1 MPRRQVSYRF
11 FPESGPCSLGL
22 VLGLQLLPSQTLE
35 KLSKEQVPVPWALSS
50 LSFSFAGVLGNV
62 MLLELSLCLSFSKV
76 FLCQMTFVGGGR
88 CCLPHRARVRSK
100 EREEKWP
107 EEKGIYQSPLL
118 PSFPPPPSLPLSFF
132 FLRENPFQAD
142 FN

>member
-1 MPRRQVSYRF
+1 MPRRQVSYSF

-22 VLGLQLLPSQTLE
+22 VLGLQLLPSETLE

-76 FLCQMTFVGGGR
+76 FLCQMTFVGGGGGAVFHIG
-88 CCLPHRARVRSK
+88 L
-100 EREEKWP
+100 E
-107 EEKGIYQSPLL
+107 
-118 PSFPPPPSLPLSFF
+118 
-132 FLRENPFQAD
+132 
-142 FN
+142 